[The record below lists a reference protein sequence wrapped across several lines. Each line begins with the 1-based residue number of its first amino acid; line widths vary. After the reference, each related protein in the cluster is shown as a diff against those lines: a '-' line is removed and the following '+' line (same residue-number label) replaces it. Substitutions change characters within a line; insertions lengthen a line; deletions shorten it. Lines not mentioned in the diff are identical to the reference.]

1 MFGHGH
7 LPSFG
12 GATGWLNSE
21 PLGTAELDGRVVV
34 VNFWTLTCINWLR
47 QEPYVRAWSQAYRDD
62 GLLVIGVHTPEF
74 SFEHD
79 IDGVR
84 QAIQDR
90 SIDYPVALDND
101 YGVWR
106 AFDNHYW
113 PALYFVDAEG
123 VIRDRHFGEG
133 RYEKSER
140 EIQRL
145 LGVER
150 EPVAV
155 EGVGPEAE
163 ADWDHLRTPE
173 TYVGYE
179 RSEHFASPE
188 GAGFGQRRSYRL
200 PEHLRLNQWALAGEW
215 TIGAENVVLDEAG
228 GSIAYRFHA
237 RDAHLVLSAGARDAI
252 PFRVLLDGEAPGA
265 SHGGDVD
272 ENGNGV
278 LREGRLYQL
287 VRAHDT
293 VRERTLE
300 ITFDE
305 PGAEAYSFTFG

>member
-12 GATGWLNSE
+12 GATGWLNSQ
-21 PLGTAELDGRVVV
+21 PLGPAELDGRVVV

-84 QAIQDR
+84 QAIKER

-123 VIRDRHFGEG
+123 VIRDQHFGEG

-215 TIGAENVVLDEAG
+215 TIGSENVVLDEAG
-228 GSIAYRFHA
+228 GIAYRFHA
-237 RDAHLVLSAGARDAI
+237 RDAHLVLAAGAHGAI
-252 PFRVLLDGEAPGA
+252 PFRVLLDGEAPGRFTRC
-265 SHGGDVD
+265 GRR
-272 ENGNGV
+272 
-278 LREGRLYQL
+278 REWQW
-287 VRAHDT
+287 RAPRGPPLPT
-293 VRERTLE
+293 RPRT
-300 ITFDE
+300 
-305 PGAEAYSFTFG
+305 